1 MKFST
6 SLFAILFVSAIGFA
20 EAAVPIEVSCKDY
33 ANKVTNLKLEAPD
46 DLFLTNGPFNPN
58 IGIPAANFNP
68 AEISKMFKVLDQP
81 SNIKSTVYVRE
92 GDRFSDST
100 EASSYNLSL
109 FMQDNA
115 DDEKYTVIYL
125 DDILDVAG
133 SAEGNIVMST
143 VLLRSSEMDQI
154 ATGKMYVSDGET
166 RTATKVL
173 CQFK

>member
-6 SLFAILFVSAIGFA
+6 SLFALLFVTSMGFA
-20 EAAVPIEVSCKDY
+20 EASITLDVTCKDY

-46 DLFLTNGPFNPN
+46 DLFLTNGPYNPD
-58 IGIPAANFNP
+58 IGIPVENFNL
-68 AEISKMFKVLDQP
+68 AGISKMFKVLDQP
-81 SNIKSTVYVRE
+81 SNIKSTLYVRA
-92 GDRFSDST
+92 GDRYADSM

-115 DDEKYTVIYL
+115 DDTKYTHIYL
-125 DDILDVAG
+125 ADILEVAS
-133 SAEGNIVMST
+133 SADGDIVMST

-166 RTATKVL
+166 KTATKVL